1 MNEQQR
7 AQLAIADQARRIIED
22 PLFVKARESV
32 LTGIRDQV
40 FALPV
45 EMIDDIKSLVLMEKV
60 ARQFFNV
67 FELQLHQAEVTRYEL
82 MAEEHTAARRESIKE
97 KARSYAG

>member
-32 LTGIRDQV
+32 MTGIREQV

-45 EMIDDIKSLVLMEKV
+45 EMIDDIKSLLLMERA
-60 ARQFFNV
+60 ARQFFSI
-67 FELQLHQAEVTRYEL
+67 FELRLRGADVTKYEL
-82 MAEEHTAARRESIKE
+82 LEVELAAARLESIKE

>member
-40 FALPV
+40 FALPI
-45 EMIDDIKSLVLMEKV
+45 EMIDDIKSLLLMERA
-60 ARQFFNV
+60 ARQFFNI
-67 FELQLHQAEVTRYEL
+67 FELRLRGADVTKYEL
-82 MAEEHTAARRESIKE
+82 LEVELAAARLESIKE

>member
-32 LTGIRDQV
+32 LTGIREQV
-40 FALPV
+40 FALPI
-45 EMIDDIKSLVLMEKV
+45 EMIDDIKSLLLMERA
-60 ARQFFNV
+60 ARQFFNI
-67 FELQLHQAEVTRYEL
+67 FELRLRGADVTKYEL
-82 MAEEHTAARRESIKE
+82 LEVELAAARLESIKE

>member
-32 LTGIRDQV
+32 MTGIREQV

-45 EMIDDIKSLVLMEKV
+45 EMLDDIKSLLLMEKA

-67 FELQLHQAEVTRYEL
+67 FELQLRGAEVTRYEL
-82 MAEEHTAARRESIKE
+82 MAEEHTAARLESIKE